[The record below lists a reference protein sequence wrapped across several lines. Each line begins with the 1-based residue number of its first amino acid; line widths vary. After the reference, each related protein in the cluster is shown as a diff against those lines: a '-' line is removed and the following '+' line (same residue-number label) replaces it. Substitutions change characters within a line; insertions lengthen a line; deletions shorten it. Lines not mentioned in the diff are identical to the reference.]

1 MYDALEYEFVDAV
14 TATNRAVFKATKE
27 ADDVSA
33 QAAKALWKTTL
44 NIDAAAEK
52 AAFFEPNRAVMRA
65 TRVLAMVPG
74 NADAL
79 RAVKYEAGSDAVKK
93 LQLHEQKLMQL
104 ENDLIQTQEKFASIC
119 TLTEN
124 GMTTVSNL
132 EGQEEPV
139 GSVLADV
146 FAHRSRVAFSRVLL
160 LSRFSAMRSGLGD
173 DQPPPP
179 SVGGKAISM
188 QEEIE
193 WVIPKTGRFTAH
205 DDSRAGS
212 PEVFVSEPAAAEAKA
227 PAPKTSPRVARRA
240 APPRTAAPTITMPA
254 PPPIA
259 ASFGG
264 NLVGLKQQTGHD
276 LPLIVQTALPWL
288 EADDRLSAEGLFRVS
303 GGAAEVEF
311 LKATSVP
318 TPRRPHLATFS
329 GYSWGC

>member
-1 MYDALEYEFVDAV
+1 VDAVYDALEYEFVDAV

-44 NIDAAAEK
+44 NIDPAAEK

-79 RAVKYEAGSDAVKK
+79 RAVRYEAGSDAIKK

-205 DDSRAGS
+205 DDSRA
-212 PEVFVSEPAAAEAKA
+212 A
-227 PAPKTSPRVARRA
+227 PRCLCRSQRRPRRRHQRQRR
-240 APPRTAAPTITMPA
+240 PR
-254 PPPIA
+254 
-259 ASFGG
+259 G
-264 NLVGLKQQTGHD
+264 
-276 LPLIVQTALPWL
+276 WL
-288 EADDRLSAEGLFRVS
+288 
-303 GGAAEVEF
+303 GA
-311 LKATSVP
+311 
-318 TPRRPHLATFS
+318 RPHLERQHRRSQCRRLHRSQHPLEGISS
-329 GYSWGC
+329 G